1 MKKGRFYE
9 WEKAH
14 DLLNK
19 RSIDGFQY
27 WNYMRRDMVM
37 SFKDEISKVEPAF
50 YRQMKDQARETF
62 IDKIKTALVFFS
74 DLTPRRIPKADVL
87 FLCHSRRQEIDG
99 KMVSIYT
106 DYIADRFPGSV
117 TIQVT
122 GLGKYKREKL
132 YSNNLFF
139 LDKIS
144 ICGYIY
150 RYLNKY
156 LFPKKYRQV
165 HDQIKHEM
173 EQPFKD
179 LRENY
184 DLHPD
189 INEFAGRTTVL
200 YYLYKYKRKR
210 YENILKKMS
219 PKVIVEVVGGSF
231 DVQIFNEAADALHI
245 PTIELQHGTIRT
257 TYPDNIRIRQFPDYF
272 YSFGNFWNRQV
283 NLPMPDDHVVSMGY
297 PYHDKMMEAYPL
309 SKCKRD
315 KNTVLFLSSRKY
327 GKELSELAV
336 KISRLKPELKIIYK
350 LHPREV
356 DLYKESYT
364 ELRNSD
370 IEVIADNKTPLYDL
384 FSRSSMQ
391 VGVES
396 TAVYEGM
403 GFNLDTFI
411 WDIPMAEALLNL
423 VESGYAKLFSDE
435 KEFVNLLEERGDDSS
450 QYDIS
455 DFWKTGSMENIVS
468 GIKDVM
474 NKKSI

>member
-1 MKKGRFYE
+1 MKIEQFYE
-9 WEKAH
+9 WEKAYE
-14 DLLNK
+14 LLNN

-37 SFKDEISKVEPAF
+37 SFKDELAKVEPAF
-50 YRQMKDQARETF
+50 FRQIKDQAKEGLV
-62 IDKIKTALVFFS
+62 DKIKTALVFFS
-74 DLTPRRIPKADVL
+74 ELVPRRIPKADVL
-87 FLCHSRRQEIDG
+87 FLCHARRQEIDG

-106 DYIADRFPGSV
+106 DYVAEKFPGSV
-117 TIQVT
+117 TIQVK

-132 YSNNLFF
+132 YSENLFF

-150 RYLNKY
+150 RYLKKY

-165 HDQIKHEM
+165 HDQIKNEI

-179 LRENY
+179 LRDNY
-184 DLHPD
+184 GFHPNL
-189 INEFAGRTTVL
+189 NEFSDRATVL
-200 YYLYKYKRKR
+200 YYLYRYKRKR
-210 YENILKKMS
+210 YENILKKVS

-231 DVQIFNEAADALHI
+231 DVQIFNEAAEKLHI

-257 TYPDNIRIRQFPDYF
+257 TYPDNVRIRQFPDYF
-272 YSFGNFWNRQV
+272 YSFGNFWNGMI
-283 NLPMPDDHVVSMGY
+283 NLPIPDDHVVSTGF
-297 PYHDKMMEAYPL
+297 PYHDKMMESYPL
-309 SKCKRD
+309 SKCERD

-356 DLYKESYT
+356 DAYKESYI
-364 ELRNSD
+364 ELQNSD

-396 TAVYEGM
+396 TAIYEGM

-411 WDIPMAEALLNL
+411 WDIPMAASLLNL

-435 KEFVNLLEERGDDSS
+435 KEFVSLLESRESGHGK
-450 QYDIS
+450 YDIS
-455 DFWKTGSMENIVS
+455 DFWKENSMENIVS
-468 GIKDVM
+468 GINSVM
-474 NKKSI
+474 NQ